1 MKLIVT
7 KINHPQVLIGIK
19 IINDLNTIMFSQQ
32 YFETPPSELKFPNL
46 ITTKVKVPQAF
57 QVLNRFQVPN
67 LVIGQIELNQLVTH
81 LHLLNVFDEIV
92 LQGQVLNVGIVLDA
106 FHVDHVLE
114 C

>member
-19 IINDLNTIMFSQQ
+19 IINHLNTIMFSQQ
-32 YFETPPSELKFPNL
+32 YFKTPPSELEFPHL

-81 LHLLNVFDEIV
+81 LHLLNVFDEV
-92 LQGQVLNVGIVLDA
+92 MLQGQVLNVRIVLDA
-106 FHVDHVLE
+106 FHVHHVLE